1 VIIIPLVVGNLAT
14 NCYVVGDPE
23 TKKGI
28 IIDPGGHAERIMDA
42 VEREN
47 LEIVAIVDTH
57 GHFDHVLDNEAV
69 KQATGAPIA
78 IHPADAPMLTD
89 PKKGFGVFAMF
100 FGGLRGGPPA
110 DVLLNEGDEVRFGNQ
125 VLKVVHTPGHS
136 QGSISLV
143 GDGVVFSGDALFQG
157 SIGRTDFPGGDY
169 QQLID
174 SIRTRILT
182 LPDDTVVYS
191 GHGPATTVG
200 DEKRHNP
207 FVRGA

>member
-1 VIIIPLVVGNLAT
+1 VIIVPLVVGDLAT

-28 IIDPGGHAERIMDA
+28 IIDPGGHAQRIMDA
-42 VEREN
+42 VEREG
-47 LEIVAIVDTH
+47 LEIVYIVNTH
-57 GHFDHVLDNEAV
+57 GHVDHVLANEVV
-69 KQATGAPIA
+69 KELTGASIA

-89 PKKGFGVFAMF
+89 PKKGAGIFAMF

-110 DVLLNEGDEVRFGNQ
+110 DVLLNDGDEVCFGSQ
-125 VLKVVHTPGHS
+125 ALKVAHTPGHS

-143 GDGVVFSGDALFQG
+143 GDGIVFSGDALFQG
-157 SIGRTDFPGGDY
+157 SIGRTDFPGGSY

-200 DEKRHNP
+200 DERRYNP
-207 FVRGA
+207 FVRET

>member
-1 VIIIPLVVGNLAT
+1 MIIIPLVVGDLAT

-28 IIDPGGHAERIMDA
+28 VIDPGGHAQRILDT
-42 VEREN
+42 VRRQG
-47 LEIVAIVDTH
+47 LDIVTIVDTH
-57 GHFDHVLDNEAV
+57 GHFDHVMANEAV
-69 KQATGAPIA
+69 KEATGAPIA

-110 DVLLNEGDEVRFGNQ
+110 DVLLHDGDEVRFGNQ
-125 VLKVVHTPGHS
+125 VLKVAHTPGHS

-143 GDGVVFSGDALFQG
+143 GDGVVFSSDEQFKG

-169 QQLID
+169 DQLIA
-174 SIRTRILT
+174 SIRARILA

-200 DEKRHNP
+200 AERRHNP
-207 FVRGA
+207 FLT

>member
-1 VIIIPLVVGNLAT
+1 MIIIPLVVGDLAT

-28 IIDPGGHAERIMDA
+28 VIDPGGHAQRILDT
-42 VEREN
+42 VRRQG
-47 LEIVAIVDTH
+47 LDIVTIVDTH
-57 GHFDHVLDNEAV
+57 GHFDHVMANEAV
-69 KQATGAPIA
+69 KEATGAPIA

-110 DVLLNEGDEVRFGNQ
+110 DVLLHDGDEVRFGNQ
-125 VLKVVHTPGHS
+125 VLKVAHTPGHS

-169 QQLID
+169 DQLIA
-174 SIRTRILT
+174 SIRARILA

-200 DEKRHNP
+200 AERRHNP
-207 FVRGA
+207 FLT

>member
-1 VIIIPLVVGNLAT
+1 MIIIPLVVGDLAT
-14 NCYVVGDPE
+14 NCYVVGDPD

-28 IIDPGGHAERIMDA
+28 VIDPGGHAQRILHT
-42 VEREN
+42 VKRQG
-47 LEIVAIVDTH
+47 LEIVTIVDTH
-57 GHFDHVLDNEAV
+57 GHFDHVLANEVV
-69 KQATGAPIA
+69 KEATGAPIA

-89 PKKGFGVFAMF
+89 PRKGFGVFAMF

-110 DVLLNEGDEVRFGNQ
+110 DVLLNDGDEVRFGKQ

-143 GDGVVFSGDALFQG
+143 GDGVIFSGDALFQG

-169 QQLID
+169 DQLIA

-200 DEKRHNP
+200 EERRYNP
-207 FVRGA
+207 FVRET

>member
-1 VIIIPLVVGNLAT
+1 VIIIPLVVGDLAT
-14 NCYVVGDPE
+14 NCYVVGDPD

-28 IIDPGGHAERIMDA
+28 VIDPGGHAQRILDT
-42 VEREN
+42 VKRQG
-47 LEIVAIVDTH
+47 LEIVTIVDTH
-57 GHFDHVLDNEAV
+57 GHFDHVLANEVV
-69 KQATGAPIA
+69 KEATGAPIA

-89 PKKGFGVFAMF
+89 PRKGFGVFAMF

-110 DVLLNEGDEVRFGNQ
+110 DVLLNDGDEVRFGNQ

-143 GDGVVFSGDALFQG
+143 GEGVVFSGDALFQG

-169 QQLID
+169 DQLIA

-200 DEKRHNP
+200 DEKRYNP
-207 FVRGA
+207 FLRQT

>member
-1 VIIIPLVVGNLAT
+1 MIIIPLVVGDLAT
-14 NCYVVGDPE
+14 NCYVVGDPD

-28 IIDPGGHAERIMDA
+28 VIDPGGHAQRILDT
-42 VEREN
+42 VKRQG
-47 LEIVAIVDTH
+47 LEIVTIVDTH
-57 GHFDHVLDNEAV
+57 GHFDHVLANEVV
-69 KQATGAPIA
+69 KEATGAPIA

-89 PKKGFGVFAMF
+89 PRKGFGVFAMF

-110 DVLLNEGDEVRFGNQ
+110 DVLLNDGDEVRFGNQ

-143 GDGVVFSGDALFQG
+143 GEGVVFSGDALFQG

-169 QQLID
+169 DQLIA

-200 DEKRHNP
+200 DEKRYNP
-207 FVRGA
+207 FLRQT

>member
-1 VIIIPLVVGNLAT
+1 MIIIPLVVGNLAT

>member
-1 VIIIPLVVGNLAT
+1 MIIVPLVVGNLAT

-28 IIDPGGHAERIMDA
+28 VIDPGGHAQRIMDA
-42 VEREN
+42 VRREG
-47 LEIVAIVDTH
+47 LEIVTIVDTH
-57 GHFDHVLDNEAV
+57 GHFDHVLANEVV
-69 KQATGAPIA
+69 KELTGAAIA
-78 IHPADAPMLTD
+78 IHPADAEMLTD
-89 PKKGFGVFAMF
+89 PKKGSGMFAMF
-100 FGGLRGGPPA
+100 FGGMRGGPAA
-110 DVLLNEGDEVRFGNQ
+110 DVLLEDGDQVRFGNLS
-125 VLKVVHTPGHS
+125 LKVAHTPGHS
-136 QGSISLV
+136 QGSVSLV

-157 SIGRTDFPGGDY
+157 SIGRTDFPGGNY

-200 DEKRHNP
+200 AEKRYNP
-207 FVRGA
+207 FLA